1 MFEIGSSLREAR
13 TRQGLDI
20 NEMEFRTKVRAK
32 YLRALEAEQFDQLP
46 GHTYIKGFLRTYA
59 DALGMD
65 GQLYVDE
72 YNSRYVAGEDESPLL
87 TRRVPAGGRR
97 QRPRQ
102 RRESRLAAIAVV
114 AIVIV
119 TALVIAA
126 WKFGGPAEPKVQ
138 GVNLPAAATP
148 AAVAQGVSVTA
159 TKGASFM
166 EVRAGSAAGKP
177 LYRGTLERGQTKR
190 FASQKLSL
198 SVASPGNVVV
208 RVGGVRVQVPR
219 SGRAHGHAG
228 LLRRPRAAIVV
239 TGSELVRGERTD
251 LNGPFYAQEAL
262 RLGPAA
268 RRGSR
273 SSATT
278 PTSWRRRCA
287 RASAPTSASSPAASG
302 RRTTTARSSS
312 SRRVAGRSLEVD
324 PGLEEEI
331 GADLAPLRRA
341 DGPPVRRLRPG
352 RAQAGD
358 ASRGR
363 RSRSASRA
371 RPPASCSTPA
381 PASSSCCPARPAS

>member
-1 MFEIGSSLREAR
+1 VFEIGSSLREAR

-102 RRESRLAAIAVV
+102 RRESRLAAIAVT
-114 AIVIV
+114 AIVIL

-126 WKFGGPAEPKVQ
+126 WKFGGPTEPRVQ

-148 AAVAQGVSVTA
+148 AVVARGVSVTA

-166 EVRAGSAAGKP
+166 EVRAGTAAGKP

-190 FASQKLSL
+190 FASRKLSL
-198 SVASPGNVVV
+198 SVTSPGNVVV

-219 SGRAHGHAG
+219 SG
-228 LLRRPRAAIVV
+228 LLTLTP
-239 TGSELVRGERTD
+239 GS
-251 LNGPFYAQEAL
+251 
-262 RLGPAA
+262 
-268 RRGSR
+268 
-273 SSATT
+273 
-278 PTSWRRRCA
+278 
-287 RASAPTSASSPAASG
+287 
-302 RRTTTARSSS
+302 
-312 SRRVAGRSLEVD
+312 
-324 PGLEEEI
+324 
-331 GADLAPLRRA
+331 
-341 DGPPVRRLRPG
+341 
-352 RAQAGD
+352 
-358 ASRGR
+358 
-363 RSRSASRA
+363 
-371 RPPASCSTPA
+371 
-381 PASSSCCPARPAS
+381 